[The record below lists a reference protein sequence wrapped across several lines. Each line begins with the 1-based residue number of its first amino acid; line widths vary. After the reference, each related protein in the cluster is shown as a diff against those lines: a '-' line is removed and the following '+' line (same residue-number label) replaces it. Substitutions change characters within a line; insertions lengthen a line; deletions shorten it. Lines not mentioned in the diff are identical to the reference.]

1 MGNEQATDSNV
12 GGFFFMMKG
21 MTTHPRLPARH
32 ALLAIV
38 SALAMSAVCAQGADQ
53 PLAQSC
59 INELRSKATRAGVS
73 NATFEQAMQ
82 GVMAKPELMDKLN
95 YQPEFKL
102 PIWDYLASL
111 VDNERVLDG
120 TAMLVQYQT
129 ALADIS
135 KQYGIDE
142 ETIVAVWGV
151 ESNYGQN
158 TGGRDIVE
166 SLATLSCMGRRQNF
180 FSGEFVAALKI
191 MQSGDFERDLFK
203 GSWAGAFG
211 QTQFMPSTFL
221 RLAVDGDGDGKRN
234 LITNPIDALAST
246 ANFLKRAGWRAG
258 QTWGFEVKLNQGTP
272 SVTGR
277 KSVRDMSYWVKKG
290 LSRVDGSNLVG
301 GGVDSDTDAAL
312 LLPAGDS
319 GPAFLLLNNFKAI
332 YSYNASESYG
342 LAIAHLSDRLRGQ
355 GVFATPWPTDDAG
368 LSRAEKREVQTL
380 LLARGHDIGAVDGA
394 LGSKSQAAIK
404 LEQQRLGH
412 EVSGRAGQRLL
423 TALRASL

>member
-1 MGNEQATDSNV
+1 
-12 GGFFFMMKG
+12 MMKR
-21 MTTHPRLPARH
+21 MTTHARSLVRLT
-32 ALLAIV
+32 LSVTLM
-38 SALAMSAVCAQGADQ
+38 ALATSVAHAQESDQ
-53 PLAQSC
+53 PLTQSC
-59 INELRSKATRAGVS
+59 ISELRSKATSQGVS
-73 NATFEQAMQ
+73 AATFDQAMQ
-82 GVMAKPELMDKLN
+82 GVVAKPELMDKLN

-111 VDNERVLDG
+111 VDGERVLDG
-120 TAMLVQYQT
+120 TAMLVQYKT
-129 ALADIS
+129 ELASIAE
-135 KQYGIDE
+135 QYGVDAQ
-142 ETIVAVWGV
+142 TVVAVWGV

-166 SLATLSCMGRRQNF
+166 SLATLSCMGRRQSF

-191 MQSGDFERDLFK
+191 LQAGDFERDLFK

-234 LITNPIDALAST
+234 LITNPVDALAST

-258 QTWGFEVKLNQGTP
+258 QTWGFEVKLNKGTP

-277 KSVRDMSYWVKKG
+277 KSMRGMSYWVSQG

-301 GGVDSDTDAAL
+301 GDIGNGTDAAL
-312 LLPAGDS
+312 LLPAGDN
-319 GPAFLLLNNFKAI
+319 GPAFLLLHNFKAI

-368 LSRAEKREVQTL
+368 LGRAEKREVQTL
-380 LLARGHDIGAVDGA
+380 LIARGHDIGEVDGA

-412 EVSGRAGQRLL
+412 EATGRAGQKLL
-423 TALRASL
+423 AALRASQ

>member
-1 MGNEQATDSNV
+1 MMVCMITTARSLVLSSITALLSAAFVTTAWAQEGEQA
-12 GGFFFMMKG
+12 
-21 MTTHPRLPARH
+21 LP
-32 ALLAIV
+32 
-38 SALAMSAVCAQGADQ
+38 
-53 PLAQSC
+53 QSC
-59 INELRSKATRAGVS
+59 INELRSKASAAGVS
-73 NATFEQAMQ
+73 QATFEQAMQ
-82 GVMAKPELMDKLN
+82 SVVAKPELMDKLN

-111 VDNERVLDG
+111 VDSERVLDG
-120 TAMLVQYQT
+120 TAMLVQYKT
-129 ALADIS
+129 ELAAIS

-166 SLATLSCMGRRQNF
+166 SLATLSCMGRRQKF
-180 FSGEFVAALKI
+180 FSGEFVAALNI
-191 MQSGDFERDLFK
+191 LQAGDFERDLFK

-246 ANFLKRAGWRAG
+246 ANFLKRAGWREG
-258 QTWGFEVKLNQGTP
+258 QAWGFEVTLTRGKPAT
-272 SVTGR
+272 SGR
-277 KSVRDMSYWVKKG
+277 KSMRHVSYWADQGVV
-290 LSRVDGSNLVG
+290 RTDGSALATGEIGNT
-301 GGVDSDTDAAL
+301 TDAAL
-312 LLPAGDS
+312 LLPAGEN
-319 GPAFLLLNNFKAI
+319 GPAFLLLRNFKAI

-355 GVFATPWPTDDAG
+355 GEFATAWPTDDPG
-368 LSRAEKREVQTL
+368 LGRADKREIQTL
-380 LLARGHDIGAVDGA
+380 LLARGHDIGEVDGA

-404 LEQQRLGH
+404 LEQEKLGH
-412 EVSGRAGQRLL
+412 QVSGRAGQKLL
-423 TALRASL
+423 KALRNDDN

>member
-1 MGNEQATDSNV
+1 MGNEKATDTSV
-12 GGFFFMMKG
+12 SGFFFMIKS
-21 MTTHPRLPARH
+21 MTTHARLSARH
-32 ALLAIV
+32 ALLAIA
-38 SALAMSAVCAQGADQ
+38 SALAISTVHAQEADQ
-53 PLAQSC
+53 PLPQSC
-59 INELRSKATRAGVS
+59 INELRIKATRAGVP
-73 NATFEQAMQ
+73 NATFDQAMQ

-111 VDNERVLDG
+111 VDDERVSDG
-120 TAMLVQYQT
+120 AAMLEQYKT
-129 ALADIS
+129 ELAAIA
-135 KQYGIDE
+135 KQYGVDQ

-191 MQSGDFERDLFK
+191 VHAGDFERALFK

-234 LITNPIDALAST
+234 LITNPTDALAST
-246 ANFLKRAGWRAG
+246 ANFLKRAGWQAN
-258 QTWGFEVKLNQGTP
+258 QTWGFEVKLNKGTP
-272 SVTGR
+272 GVSGR
-277 KSVRDMSYWVKKG
+277 KSMRGMSYWVGQG
-290 LSRVDGSNLVG
+290 LSRVDGAHLIG
-301 GGVDSDTDAAL
+301 GGIDNDTNAAL
-312 LLPAGDS
+312 LLPAGDN

-355 GVFATPWPTDDAG
+355 GVFTTPWPTDDAG

-380 LLARGHDIGAVDGA
+380 LLARGHDIGEVDGA
-394 LGSKSQAAIK
+394 LGTRSQGAIK

-412 EVSGRAGQRLL
+412 EASGRAGQKLL
-423 TALRASL
+423 AALRAGL